1 MTTKMTLKELFE
13 SRKEELAQKL
23 ERFSLPQD
31 AARVQSIVTD
41 YLNNLFDSNGDFRQ
55 NLTQSEDYIMQAA
68 MSLLNAQQGISSAL
82 TKEIV
87 SNAGTKKLQT
97 VNNLDLSNEKAT
109 QNMTNSSYSLIGATG
124 GALAGKLILG
134 GWGAVFGA
142 IAGVALSVY
151 LSNRNQVQ
159 TNVQTVSKPMQEMVS
174 TETLDVDCFLNIIK
188 SVCESVDNL
197 IETFRAQVNRVVQK
211 YESQDKPTLD
221 KDYRPLIETIQSL
234 VGYER
239 NHDTTEEKYSKKLQ
253 GRIEDLA
260 ESLDT
265 YEITLENY
273 SEEKAQW
280 FEIVASPNTKELKE
294 VYPAVVKKDTLII
307 PGKVF
312 IPA

>member
-1 MTTKMTLKELFE
+1 MTLKELFE
-13 SRKEELAQKL
+13 SRKDELAQKL
-23 ERFSLPQD
+23 SSLSLPQD

-68 MSLLNAQQGISSAL
+68 MSLLNAQQGISSVL
-82 TKEIV
+82 TKELN
-87 SNAGTKKLQT
+87 SNAEPKKLQST
-97 VNNLDLSNEKAT
+97 GNQNLSNEESNPNK
-109 QNMTNSSYSLIGATG
+109 TNSSYSLIGAAG

-142 IAGVALSVY
+142 IAGVALSIY
-151 LSNRNQVQ
+151 LSNKNQVQ
-159 TNVQTVSKPMQEMVS
+159 ANVQPVSKPIQETIS
-174 TETLDVDCFLNIIK
+174 TKTIDVDRFLEIIK

-221 KDYRPLIETIQSL
+221 KEYRPLIETIQSL

-239 NHDTTEEKYSKKLQ
+239 NHDITEEKYSKKLQ
-253 GRIEDLA
+253 ERIEVLV
-260 ESLDT
+260 ESLDS
-265 YEITLENY
+265 YNIVLENY
-273 SEEKAQW
+273 SEDKAQW
-280 FEIVASPNTKELKE
+280 FEVVASPNTKELKE
-294 VYPAVVKKDTLII
+294 VYPAVVKNGALII

-312 IPA
+312 VPA